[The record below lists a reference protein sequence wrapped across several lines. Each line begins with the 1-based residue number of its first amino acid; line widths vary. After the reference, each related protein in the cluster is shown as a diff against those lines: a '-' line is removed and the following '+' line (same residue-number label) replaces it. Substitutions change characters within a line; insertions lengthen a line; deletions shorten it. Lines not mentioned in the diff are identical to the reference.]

1 MYGVEIGLPLPSP
14 ANRDEAALTEFG
26 DEVGDARDTQAHIR
40 RQALLSREA
49 TVIVPRVREK
59 HRVGQLGSDGEVR
72 VAEQEIGNLRKASG
86 GNRIEGVESNVLL
99 KDLCDGLHSF
109 ILPQSAIARTGEGL
123 STGYTAS
130 ALV

>member
-1 MYGVEIGLPLPSP
+1 MDSVEIGLSLPST

-26 DEVGDARDTQAHIR
+26 DEVGDARDTHAHIR
-40 RQALLSREA
+40 RQALLSWEA

-72 VAEQEIGNLRKASG
+72 VAEKEIGHLRKASG

-109 ILPQSAIARTGEGL
+109 ILSQSAIARTGTGL